1 MRRFPNKLF
10 FFHYELRHLSSS
22 SSSSSSFFLSR
33 SIHSHKSPNNSL
45 FSPSSNNYNYN
56 ITQTFQ
62 QSRFNPKQTSS
73 FDYFHFISLRSF
85 SIHSP
90 TSNINEQGIQFDV
103 NSSSSSSSNSD
114 SELLDLGFSNDNS
127 SGGSEIVDGVI
138 GSNEWYDPFVQTVI
152 SVLDGYHSITGLPWW
167 IIIASSTLALRLA
180 LLPLLVFQLQ
190 KLKKFAEL
198 MPKLPP
204 PFPPPLSG
212 KSYIKQYLLFR
223 KEKQAIGCPSALWGL
238 ASISVQVPCFLLW
251 MTSIRKMS
259 MDHYPG
265 FDCGGML
272 WFQNLTETP
281 HGAWAPIFPILIAGL
296 HFTNVQI
303 SFRMAS
309 NGKVT
314 GVLGML
320 AKYYKH
326 YLDILTVP
334 ICLIGFCVPQ
344 GSLVYWLTNSSL
356 TVVQQLSLNHPTIRE
371 KLGLPD
377 KSTLK
382 NEETTGTGTGMKN
395 EETTS
400 GTPEIIF
407 SGAGMERKVSAH
419 NLSPDELVPLS
430 VQLLAKG
437 NIDKAIL
444 LLRLALKKDPE
455 YVTAKVVLGQALLGK
470 GMLTEALECFEDAI
484 SKLLNVGEPTKDE
497 EVDLLIVASQW
508 AGSTCMR
515 QGKDAEGLEH
525 LQRVAHLREPD
536 DPKGKAHYIDGLVL
550 LASALFRDGQKDEAA
565 KHLRK
570 AVAYNYDA
578 YHKLLRQ
585 CLEDS

>member
-1 MRRFPNKLF
+1 LTTKN
-10 FFHYELRHLSSS
+10 
-22 SSSSSSFFLSR
+22 
-33 SIHSHKSPNNSL
+33 
-45 FSPSSNNYNYN
+45 
-56 ITQTFQ
+56 
-62 QSRFNPKQTSS
+62 
-73 FDYFHFISLRSF
+73 
-85 SIHSP
+85 
-90 TSNINEQGIQFDV
+90 G
-103 NSSSSSSSNSD
+103 
-114 SELLDLGFSNDNS
+114 
-127 SGGSEIVDGVI
+127 GGSEIVEGVI
-138 GSNEWYDPFVQTVI
+138 SSNEWYDPFVQTVI

-167 IIIASSTLALRLA
+167 IVIASSTLALRMA

-190 KLKKFAEL
+190 KMKKFAEL

-212 KSYIKQYLLFR
+212 KSYIKQYLFFR

-251 MTSIRKMS
+251 MTSVRKMS

-309 NGKVT
+309 DGKVT
-314 GVLGML
+314 GILSLL

-344 GSLVYWLTNSSL
+344 GSLVYWLTNSSF
-356 TVVQQLSLNHPTIRE
+356 TVVQQLSLNHPPICQ

-377 KSTLK
+377 KSTIK
-382 NEETTGTGTGMKN
+382 NEETTGTRIPETRSSGAGMECNSMKN
-395 EETTS
+395 EETAT
-400 GTPEIIF
+400 GTHEIIF
-407 SGAGMERKVSAH
+407 SKEGMERRVSAH

-430 VQLLAKG
+430 IQLLAKG
-437 NIDKAIL
+437 NKDKAIL

-455 YVTAKVVLGQALLGK
+455 YVTAMVVLGQALLGK
-470 GMLTEALECFEDAI
+470 EMLTEALECFEGAI
-484 SKLLNVGEPTKDE
+484 SKLLHVGHPTKDE
-497 EVDLLIVASQW
+497 EVDLLNIASQW
-508 AGSTCMR
+508 AGSICIR
-515 QGKDAEGLEH
+515 QGKDAAGLEH

-578 YHKLLRQ
+578 YHEFLQQ
-585 CLEDS
+585 CLEDSDNVHATGDRKNP